1 MHDAGPDRRIRGLL
15 VEVRHP
21 PREGQAV
28 LRACESVATLSSR
41 NFSPTFGHGIALSLL
56 LVDVVDGE
64 VLGPEQRG
72 PRPR

>member
-1 MHDAGPDRRIRGLL
+1 M
-15 VEVRHP
+15 
-21 PREGQAV
+21 